1 MAQEVIQ
8 HIPPD
13 VFKILLVLALAFIL
27 GLEREEKKLRGPHY
41 FFGGIVTFPLI
52 GLIGYGAAVLSSQ
65 NTIPLAVGLAVV
77 GGFLLISYRHKIS
90 TSEHS
95 GFSNE
100 ISGIVTY
107 LQGALVF
114 FEHYWIATTLVVITL
129 LFLELKKGLE
139 TFITKMPS
147 GEIFT
152 FARFLFLTAVIL
164 PVVPDQEY
172 TAFKLNPYKI
182 WLVVVGVSSLS
193 YLSYLL
199 QRFLKERGGTLMS
212 AMIGGTYS
220 STAVTVALSKKAS
233 RAKRP
238 HLYSGSIIIACGVMF
253 LRILILL
260 AIFNKALMRQVLFPF
275 IILTAASC
283 IGGYIWA
290 HIPDPPGQETSSK
303 PQLKNP
309 LEIYT
314 AFLFA
319 IIFTI
324 VLILTYVTVEFL
336 GVGGIY
342 YLAGLVGGLDVD
354 PFVMGLTQTAGAT
367 LPFQAAAIA
376 VFVAAS
382 SNNFI
387 KGVYALIFSDRKTG
401 IQTATGLFLLTLAG
415 LAPILFIK

>member
-1 MAQEVIQ
+1 MAGEVIQ
-8 HIPPD
+8 HVPSD
-13 VFKILLVLALAFIL
+13 VFKILLVLALSFIL
-27 GLEREEKKLRGPHY
+27 GLEREEKKLQGPHY

-65 NTIPLAVGLAVV
+65 NTVPLAIGLAVV

-90 TSEHS
+90 TSKTS

-114 FEHYWIATTLVVITL
+114 FENYWVATTLVVTTL

-164 PVVPDQEY
+164 PVVPNEEF
-172 TAFKLNPYKI
+172 TVFKLNPYKI
-182 WLVVVGVSSLS
+182 WLVVVAVSSLS

-199 QRFLKERGGTLMS
+199 QRFLRERGGVLLS
-212 AMIGGTYS
+212 ALIGGTYS
-220 STAVTVALSKKAS
+220 STAVTVALSKRAS
-233 RAKRP
+233 RANRP

-260 AIFNKALMRQVLFPF
+260 AIFNRTLMNQVLYPYLA
-275 IILTAASC
+275 LTLISC
-283 IGGYIWA
+283 VGGYIWA
-290 HIPDPPGQETSSK
+290 RQPDPVQKEAPTETK
-303 PQLKNP
+303 LKNP

-319 IIFTI
+319 IIFTV
-324 VLILTYVTVEFL
+324 VLILTHITVDFL
-336 GVGGIY
+336 GVGGVY
-342 YLAGLVGGLDVD
+342 YLAALVGGLDVD
-354 PFVMGLTQTAGAT
+354 PFVMGLTQTAGTT
-367 LPFQAAAIA
+367 LPYTAGAIA
-376 VFVAAS
+376 IFAAAS

-387 KGVYALIFSDRKTG
+387 KGVYALIFGDRKTG
-401 IQTATGLFLLTLAG
+401 IQTSIGLFLLTLAG
-415 LAPILFIK
+415 LAPILFLL